1 MEWSIEKLRLNLKYT
16 WKISRNSSAYK
27 ENFVVRCKLNGYV
40 GMGEIAPNIRYQET
54 AEGIINSFENS
65 LESLS
70 AVLPEPNSL
79 ANFLQATPLPNA
91 LKFGIQAAFTHAY
104 CASQG
109 ISLHTFLGIPKPAG
123 VASCYTLPI
132 MELGDIA
139 PFYKTHH
146 LHRFKQIKIKV
157 DNAAGLDLIKEVQSL
172 GANQIMIDA
181 NEAWTNVE
189 ALIAFIESIEKL
201 PILFVEQPMPAALEV
216 EYRYLKKHS
225 NLPIMA
231 DESVLAEPNFDA
243 IEKQFHGVNMKLMKA
258 GSYQNGVRILQEAR
272 KRNMLCMV
280 GCMVESTLGIK
291 SAWDLCALADYA
303 DLDGCLIVDN
313 EPYHLLHEE
322 GGTFYEV
329 AK

>member
-1 MEWSIEKLRLNLKYT
+1 
-16 WKISRNSSAYK
+16 
-27 ENFVVRCKLNGYV
+27 
-40 GMGEIAPNIRYQET
+40 
-54 AEGIINSFENS
+54 
-65 LESLS
+65 
-70 AVLPEPNSL
+70 
-79 ANFLQATPLPNA
+79 
-91 LKFGIQAAFTHAY
+91 
-104 CASQG
+104 
-109 ISLHTFLGIPKPAG
+109 
-123 VASCYTLPI
+123 
-132 MELGDIA
+132 
-139 PFYKTHH
+139 
-146 LHRFKQIKIKV
+146 
-157 DNAAGLDLIKEVQSL
+157 
-172 GANQIMIDA
+172 MIDA

-201 PILFVEQPMPAALEV
+201 PILFVEHPMPAALEA
-216 EYRYLKKHS
+216 EYRHLKKHS
-225 NLPIMA
+225 KLPIMA

-243 IEKQFHGVNMKLMKA
+243 IAQQFHGVNMKLMKA